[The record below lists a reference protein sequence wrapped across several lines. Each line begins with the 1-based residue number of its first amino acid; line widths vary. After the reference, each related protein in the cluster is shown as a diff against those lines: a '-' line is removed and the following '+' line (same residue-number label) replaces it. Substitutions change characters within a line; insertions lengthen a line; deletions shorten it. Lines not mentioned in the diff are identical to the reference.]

1 MLKPIWRFCQ
11 KNMVLTLAVILAG
24 LTMFWVPPSAAYLDY
39 LDGRILSILFCLM
52 LIIAGLREQGA
63 FVILLHWLLLHL
75 HTVRQLAGTLILGCF
90 FISMLVTN
98 DVALLTFVPFAVLVL
113 RQTGNSNWLLPILV
127 LQTVAA
133 NLGSMCTPIGNP
145 QNLYLYLT
153 SNMDLAGFIR
163 LVFPYSLLSLLLLL
177 LALYWFPGKSM
188 AAPKVFQKKVL
199 SLAKRQL
206 LFWLILFSLC
216 LLTVLHVLDHR
227 MTFALIVLAVGAVR
241 RRLFRQVDFT
251 LLATFVFFFILV
263 GNLKKLSWLYGFLAA
278 SVGGHEFL
286 ISLAASQL
294 ISNVPAAMLLSGF
307 TKNYPALILGTD
319 IGGLGTLIASMAS
332 LITYKFY
339 SCEAPEGQLRYLA
352 AFTLINLLFLLV
364 LAGTA
369 YLMGWR

>member
-1 MLKPIWRFCQ
+1 M
-11 KNMVLTLAVILAG
+11 AG
-24 LTMFWVPPSAAYLDY
+24 LTMFWVPPTAAYLDY

-227 MTFALIVLAVGAVR
+227 MTFALIILAVGAVR